1 MKRAR
6 IIVLGIA
13 FVAAGSAAM
22 LARGVLNK
30 PPTVQKA
37 AVTMDVVD
45 VLVAGDR
52 INLGDPVKSAS
63 MRWQPWPRKAVAPS
77 FILRTSN
84 PKAINDYGGA
94 IARAPFTKG
103 EPINEHKLIK
113 TDQGGVL
120 SAILPRGMRAISVRI
135 SPETGAGGFILPND
149 YVDVILTRR
158 DRNSGGGEEHYS
170 QTLLRNVRI
179 LAIDQTIQEK
189 DGEKVVVGKTAT
201 VELKP
206 RQAEIL
212 ALAQAM
218 GDISLTLRSLA
229 DVNPSRNGAPEADDD
244 FGSERGSISILKYG
258 FPSKVLGV
266 N

>member
-30 PPTVQKA
+30 PPSVQKA

-63 MRWQPWPRKAVAPS
+63 LSWQSWPSEAVAPS
-77 FILRTSN
+77 FILRTRN
-84 PKAINDYGGA
+84 PKAIDDYVGA

-113 TDQGGVL
+113 TEQGGVL

-158 DRNSGGGEEHYS
+158 NRGGGGEDHFS

-201 VELKP
+201 MELKP

-212 ALAQAM
+212 ALAQAI
-218 GDISLTLRSLA
+218 GEISLTLRSLA

-244 FGSERGSISILKYG
+244 FGSERGSVLILKYG

>member
-13 FVAAGSAAM
+13 FVAAGGAAM

-30 PPTVQKA
+30 PQSVEKV
-37 AVTMDVVD
+37 AVAIDVVD
-45 VLVAGDR
+45 VLVADDR
-52 INLGDPVKSAS
+52 INLGDPVKSES
-63 MRWQPWPRKAVAPS
+63 LRWQQWPRKAVAQS
-77 FILRTSN
+77 FVLRTNN
-84 PKAINDYGGA
+84 PKAINEYSGS

-120 SAILPRGMRAISVRI
+120 AAILPRGMRAISVRI

-158 DRNSGGGEEHYS
+158 GRNATGDEEHYS

-179 LAIDQTIQEK
+179 LAIDQTI
-189 DGEKVVVGKTAT
+189 
-201 VELKP
+201 
-206 RQAEIL
+206 
-212 ALAQAM
+212 
-218 GDISLTLRSLA
+218 
-229 DVNPSRNGAPEADDD
+229 
-244 FGSERGSISILKYG
+244 
-258 FPSKVLGV
+258 
-266 N
+266 